1 MSICGVLDG
10 ELSSRF
16 LRHLLIQ
23 MTSDSTVVHPALMT
37 LAAPAAPAVGYTAS
51 TAGYTAL
58 VASCSA
64 LAPAVSYAARTPA
77 VFYAVPALRN
87 ACSACCELHR
97 ACCQLHRPAPTFR
110 ERMASDVSGTARSL
124 PLRTRHPRCISGDGQ
139 DKDSEKG
146 VPVIG
151 VDDVL

>member
-23 MTSDSTVVHPALMT
+23 MMSDSTVVHPALVT

-77 VFYAVPALRN
+77 VFYAVPALRD

-97 ACCQLHRPAPTFR
+97 ACCQLHRPARRFGRGWLPMLR
-110 ERMASDVSGTARSL
+110 VRRGLCRCGLVIQGVSLAMARTKT
-124 PLRTRHPRCISGDGQ
+124 LRKECP
-139 DKDSEKG
+139 
-146 VPVIG
+146 
-151 VDDVL
+151 